1 MIQVVKIQPSKIL
14 EKRGVSDIGLR
25 SLKDVGGL
33 TLGMGEMK
41 DSFQA
46 EGNVPEDRDVLKMCV
61 SGCDSSNANSFTSR
75 AGNSF
80 GVVEML
86 QRMLLSFLWMSD
98 RLMTG
103 GAAFAGRYAGNS
115 SRLRA
120 GS

>member
-1 MIQVVKIQPSKIL
+1 M
-14 EKRGVSDIGLR
+14 SDIGLR

-41 DSFQA
+41 NSFQA
-46 EGNVPEDRDVLKMCV
+46 EGNVPDDRDELKMCV

-80 GVVEML
+80 GAVEML
-86 QRMLLSFLWMSD
+86 QRMLLSFLWTSD

-103 GAAFAGRYAGNS
+103 EAAL
-115 SRLRA
+115 RLRLQL
-120 GS
+120 

>member
-1 MIQVVKIQPSKIL
+1 MLAMIQVVKQPSKIL

-33 TLGMGEMK
+33 TMGMGEMK

-46 EGNVPEDRDVLKMCV
+46 EGNVPEDREELTMCV
-61 SGCDSSNANSFTSR
+61 SGCDSSNAKSFTSR

-86 QRMLLSFLWMSD
+86 QRMLL
-98 RLMTG
+98 T
-103 GAAFAGRYAGNS
+103 
-115 SRLRA
+115 
-120 GS
+120 